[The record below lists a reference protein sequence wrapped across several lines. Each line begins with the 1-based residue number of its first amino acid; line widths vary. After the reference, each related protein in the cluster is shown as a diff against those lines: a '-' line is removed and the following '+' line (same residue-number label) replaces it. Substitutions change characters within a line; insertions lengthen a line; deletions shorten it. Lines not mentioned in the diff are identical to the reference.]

1 MGEID
6 LSESK
11 SQLTEE
17 NKAPSVMSKLVE
29 EKEDSESDSEDEG
42 NQNVFYKPS
51 ELIVSCNRFNLFR
64 LVWAEKCHKKVA

>member
-1 MGEID
+1 MGELD

-17 NKAPSVMSKLVE
+17 NKQPSVMSKLEE

-51 ELIVSCNRFNLFR
+51 ELIVSYHSPNLYL
-64 LVWAEKCHKKVA
+64 LVWTQKCHS

>member
-1 MGEID
+1 MGELD

-17 NKAPSVMSKLVE
+17 NKQPSVMSKLEE

-42 NQNVFYKPS
+42 N
-51 ELIVSCNRFNLFR
+51 
-64 LVWAEKCHKKVA
+64 

>member
-1 MGEID
+1 MGELD

-17 NKAPSVMSKLVE
+17 NKQPSVMSKLEE

-51 ELIVSCNRFNLFR
+51 ELIVSFKSTDLY
-64 LVWAEKCHKKVA
+64 LIV

>member
-1 MGEID
+1 MGELD

-17 NKAPSVMSKLVE
+17 NKQPSVMSKLEE

-51 ELIVSCNRFNLFR
+51 ELIVSFHFPDLDL
-64 LVWAEKCHKKVA
+64 LVWTQKCHS

>member
-51 ELIVSCNRFNLFR
+51 ELIVSCNRFWFISSSLSQ
-64 LVWAEKCHKKVA
+64 KVS